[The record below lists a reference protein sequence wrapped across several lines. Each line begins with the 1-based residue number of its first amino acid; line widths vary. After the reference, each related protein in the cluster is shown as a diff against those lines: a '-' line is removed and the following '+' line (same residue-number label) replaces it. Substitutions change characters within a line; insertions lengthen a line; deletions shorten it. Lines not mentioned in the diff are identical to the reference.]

1 MEELSYEIT
10 EKIGQISQS
19 TKGWV
24 RELNLVKWNE
34 REAKYDLRDWDSEH
48 QKMGKGITLT
58 NDEIKRLKELLND
71 IAV

>member
-1 MEELSYEIT
+1 MAELSYEIT
-10 EKIGQISQS
+10 EKIGEISQS
-19 TKGWV
+19 SKGWV

-48 QKMGKGITLT
+48 QKMGKGITMT
-58 NDEIKRLKELLND
+58 NEEIKKLKDILND